1 MIRSPLPRLATW
13 LLQRFSFGPQAESLV
28 GDIVEQYQQGRP
40 QRWYWRQ
47 TVATVFY
54 GSSTWLRAH
63 PRRAFR
69 AVVLL
74 TTVALFVVEA
84 KTLFMSAIAA
94 DNWGTIAFNL
104 GVFGYSSMGLT
115 VLMLTITCLDEP
127 IDLSLMHSAET

>member
-1 MIRSPLPRLATW
+1 MIRSSLPHLATW
-13 LLQRFSFGPQAESLV
+13 LLQRFAFGPQGESLI

-40 QRWYWRQ
+40 RWWYWRQ
-47 TVATVFY
+47 TLATVIF
-54 GSSTWLRAH
+54 GSATWLRAH

-74 TTVALFVVEA
+74 TTVASFLIEA
-84 KTLFMSAIAA
+84 ETLFISAIAA

-104 GVFGYSSMGLT
+104 GVFGYSSIGLT

-127 IDLSLMHSAET
+127 IALSLMHSAET